1 MALRIFSV
9 CLLAI
14 CFAASSG
21 CGSSSSSGSSGGGG
35 TGSTGG
41 SPGGLTGGGGVPAP
55 TVITVAGGQTS
66 SGANIAVAPPGSS
79 PTPNATSI
87 GTAASLGGASA
98 SNTGTT
104 IPQGATMF
112 VLLFGQGLSGNMN
125 VMISGPADI
134 TVSNIQGIMATD
146 GTPGVAFQ
154 AAVSSGAALGARTV
168 VLQDPKDDITSF
180 TGGLEVV
187 P

>member
-1 MALRIFSV
+1 VALRIFSV
-9 CLLAI
+9 CLLGI
-14 CFAASSG
+14 CLAAASG
-21 CGSSSSSGSSGGGG
+21 CGSSSSSGGGGG

-41 SPGGLTGGGGVPAP
+41 SPGGITGGGGISAP
-55 TVITVAGGQTS
+55 TVINIAGSQTA
-66 SGANIAVAPPGSS
+66 SGVNIAVASPASN
-79 PTPNATSI
+79 PTPNASSI
-87 GTAASLGGASA
+87 GAATSLSGATA

-104 IPQGATMF
+104 ISQGTTMF
-112 VLLFGQGLSGNMN
+112 VLLFGKGLSGSMQ

-134 TVSNIQGIMATD
+134 TVSNVQSIMATD

-168 VLQDPKDDITSF
+168 VLQDPKNDITTF

>member
-1 MALRIFSV
+1 VYSRIFSV
-9 CLLAI
+9 CLLAA
-14 CFAASSG
+14 CLGGAAG
-21 CGSSSSSGSSGGGG
+21 CGGSSSSNNGGGGSGGGG
-35 TGSTGG
+35 GV
-41 SPGGLTGGGGVPAP
+41 TGGGGVSAAI
-55 TVITVAGGQTS
+55 VITVAAGQTT
-66 SGANIAVAPPGSS
+66 SGANIAVASPGSS
-79 PTPNATSI
+79 PTPNASSI

-104 IPQGATMF
+104 IPQGSSMF
-112 VLLFGQGLSGNMN
+112 VLLFGQGLSGNMQ

-134 TVSNIQGIMATD
+134 TVSNIQSIMATD

-154 AAVSSGAALGARTV
+154 ASVSSSAALGARTV
-168 VLQDPKDDITSF
+168 VLQDTKNDITTF